1 MTALRSSPA
10 LSGAMGLFFREKV
23 GWFKFLRCARPLD
36 VGDFLGGLLGL
47 AQSLLGFAEAVVGA
61 AEGGEHGLLMAGL
74 AALQGAGN
82 EGHVVA
88 VGGFEVVDEAVLLVD
103 LADDGVDGGF
113 DLGK

>member
-1 MTALRSSPA
+1 M
-10 LSGAMGLFFREKV
+10 EV
-23 GWFKFLRCARPLD
+23 GWFKFLRCAGSLD

-47 AQSLLGFAEAVVGA
+47 AECLLSFAEAVVGA

-74 AALQGAGN
+74 AALEGAGD

-88 VGGFEVVDEAVLLVD
+88 VVGFEVVDQPVLLVD
-103 LADDGVDGGF
+103 LADDGVNGGF

>member
-1 MTALRSSPA
+1 M
-10 LSGAMGLFFREKV
+10 EV
-23 GWFKFLRCARPLD
+23 GWFKSLWCAGSLD

-47 AQSLLGFAEAVVGA
+47 AQSLLSFAEAVVGT
-61 AEGGEHGLLMAGL
+61 AEGGEHGLFVAGL
-74 AALQGAGN
+74 ATLQGAGD

-88 VGGFEVVDEAVLLVD
+88 VGGFEVVDQAVLLVD

>member
-1 MTALRSSPA
+1 M
-10 LSGAMGLFFREKV
+10 KV
-23 GWFKFLRCARPLD
+23 GWFRFLRCAGSLN

-47 AQSLLGFAEAVVGA
+47 AERLLSFAEAVVGA
-61 AEGGEHGLLMAGL
+61 AKGGEHGLLVAGL
-74 AALQGAGN
+74 ATLQGAGD

-88 VGGFEVVDEAVLLVD
+88 IGGFEVVDQPVLLVD

>member
-1 MTALRSSPA
+1 M
-10 LSGAMGLFFREKV
+10 KV
-23 GWFKFLRCARPLD
+23 GWFKSLWCAGSLD

-47 AQSLLGFAEAVVGA
+47 AQSLLSLVEAVVGA
-61 AEGGEHGLLMAGL
+61 AEGGEHGLFVAGL
-74 AALQGAGN
+74 AALEGAGD

-88 VGGFEVVDEAVLLVD
+88 VGGFEVVDQPVLLVD

>member
-1 MTALRSSPA
+1 MEWLRVVRKA
-10 LSGAMGLFFREKV
+10 
-23 GWFKFLRCARPLD
+23 LD
-36 VGDFLGGLLGL
+36 VGDSFGGLLCL
-47 AQSLLGFAEAVVGA
+47 AESLLCFAEAVVGT

-74 AALQGAGN
+74 AALEGAGD

-88 VGGFEVVDEAVLLVD
+88 VCGFEVVDQAVLLVD

>member
-1 MTALRSSPA
+1 M
-10 LSGAMGLFFREKV
+10 EV

-36 VGDFLGGLLGL
+36 VGNFLGGLLGL
-47 AQSLLGFAEAVVGA
+47 AQSLLGFVETVIGA
-61 AEGGEHGLLMAGL
+61 AEGGEHGLLVAGVV
-74 AALQGAGN
+74 ALEGAGD

-88 VGGFEVVDEAVLLVD
+88 VGGFEVVDQPVLLVD

>member
-1 MTALRSSPA
+1 M
-10 LSGAMGLFFREKV
+10 EV
-23 GWFKFLRCARPLD
+23 GWFKFLRCAGALD

-47 AQSLLGFAEAVVGA
+47 AECLLSFVEAVVGA
-61 AEGGEHGLLMAGL
+61 AEGGEHGLLVAGL
-74 AALQGAGN
+74 AALEGAGD

-88 VGGFEVVDEAVLLVD
+88 VCGFEVVDQPVLLVD

>member
-1 MTALRSSPA
+1 M
-10 LSGAMGLFFREKV
+10 EV
-23 GWFKFLRCARPLD
+23 GWFKFLRCAGALD

-47 AQSLLGFAEAVVGA
+47 AECLLSLVEAVVDA
-61 AEGGEHGLLMAGL
+61 AEGGEHGLLVAGL
-74 AALQGAGN
+74 AALEGAGD

-88 VGGFEVVDEAVLLVD
+88 VGGFEVVDQPVLLVD

>member
-1 MTALRSSPA
+1 MEIGR
-10 LSGAMGLFFREKV
+10 FR
-23 GWFKFLRCARPLD
+23 FLWCAGSLD

-47 AQSLLGFAEAVVGA
+47 AQSLLSLVEAVVGA
-61 AEGGEHGLLMAGL
+61 AEGGEHGLFVAGL
-74 AALQGAGN
+74 AALEGAGD

-88 VGGFEVVDEAVLLVD
+88 VGGFEVVDQPVLLVD

>member
-1 MTALRSSPA
+1 M
-10 LSGAMGLFFREKV
+10 KV
-23 GWFKFLRCARPLD
+23 GWFRFLLCAESLD

-47 AQSLLGFAEAVVGA
+47 AEGLLGFAEAVVGA
-61 AEGGEHGLLMAGL
+61 AEGGEHGLLVAGL
-74 AALQGAGN
+74 AALEGAGD
-82 EGHVVA
+82 EGYVVA

>member
-1 MTALRSSPA
+1 
-10 LSGAMGLFFREKV
+10 
-23 GWFKFLRCARPLD
+23 
-36 VGDFLGGLLGL
+36 
-47 AQSLLGFAEAVVGA
+47 
-61 AEGGEHGLLMAGL
+61 MAGL
-74 AALQGAGN
+74 AALEGAGD